1 VAMTTLSTID
11 ACTVNVRKQ
20 LEAKGFEVM
29 VFHTLGTGGMA
40 MDQIVSE
47 RDVVAVVD
55 TSLVEIN
62 DFLNNGLCSAGPD
75 RSKAALA
82 KGVPVIFA
90 PGNAD
95 FMVAGPIDMAKS
107 MFPNHRYHMHNH
119 ALTAVRTEPSE
130 LKALANHMG
139 GLIADA
145 KGPVSFFVP
154 LKGFSHHDS
163 PEGHLHDPAMCPV
176 FLDALKEALPKTV
189 VAREFNCHINDA
201 QFADAIVE
209 QVLAYTKDRQLTPA

>member
-1 VAMTTLSTID
+1 
-11 ACTVNVRKQ
+11 
-20 LEAKGFEVM
+20 
-29 VFHTLGTGGMA
+29 MA
-40 MDQIVSE
+40 
-47 RDVVAVVD
+47 AVVD

-75 RSKAALA
+75 RAKSALA

-95 FMVAGPIDMAKS
+95 FMVAGPIDMAKAQ
-107 MFPNHRYHMHNH
+107 FPGKRYHMHNH
-119 ALTAVRTEPSE
+119 ALTAVRTEAGE
-130 LKALANHMG
+130 LQALAKHMG
-139 GLIADA
+139 ALIADA

-163 PEGHLHDPAMCPV
+163 PEGHLHDPSLCPV
-176 FLDALKEALPKTV
+176 FLGALKEALPKGT
-189 VAREFNCHINDA
+189 VAREFDCHINDA

-209 QVLAYTKDRQLTPA
+209 QVLSYTRERRPEAA